1 MNAALEAK
9 TANLVA
15 EAEEVL
21 VSILVATGISGW
33 EMFARSIFGNF
44 ATGFKLIKSEFIVV
58 YIYFEFLLCALWIQL
73 KSLVILRLVK
83 YLNY

>member
-21 VSILVATGISGW
+21 VSVLVATGISGW
-33 EMFARSIFGNF
+33 GMFARSIFGNF
-44 ATGFKLIKSEFIVV
+44 KLVKSEFIVV

-73 KSLVILRLVK
+73 KSLVLLT
-83 YLNY
+83 